1 MVMQGPRP
9 PNPVVPP
16 SLGILANSE
25 KRAWSIAQ
33 EVAGDQGGV
42 GVSVC
47 LFCSHSIGQNS
58 VTWSCP
64 VASSTRG
71 DLYLDSLQVG
81 EVGSSEHVAI
91 SAPGLLL

>member
-1 MVMQGPRP
+1 MQGPRP

-25 KRAWSIAQ
+25 KRVWSIAQ
-33 EVAGDQGGV
+33 EVAGDKGGV

-47 LFCSHSIGQNS
+47 LFRSYSIGQNS
-58 VTWSCP
+58 VTWPCP

-71 DLYLDSLQVG
+71 DLYLDGLQVG
-81 EVGSSEHVAI
+81 EVGCGEHVAI